1 MKRPS
6 ALILYVALG
15 GSLPLKG
22 CARGFGRRLL
32 MQGRTAADEWEASTR
47 QGILESATIEA
58 GRESQESHPLRTQD
72 WTLQASTF
80 TQASIR
86 SSPWTRREQE
96 VTFHRNGTM
105 SSNDGNK
112 GEWWFDVGGLY
123 WDVNTT
129 IRAAPTVLHHKA
141 ELHWNV
147 FGSQPRM
154 FRGTITRDRLPNS
167 PLPPWLF
174 RPVVGSF
181 IGSGVGDDTA
191 DTSYRHRQTGTSEQ
205 PSPPPPRRTDRY

>member
-1 MKRPS
+1 MSSMQWDREGTASYLLMVSYLLLREHSQPS
-6 ALILYVALG
+6 MCKLAPCFKLH
-15 GSLPLKG
+15 LPLLSS
-22 CARGFGRRLL
+22 FDHFWHLRL
-32 MQGRTAADEWEASTR
+32 Q
-47 QGILESATIEA
+47 Q
-58 GRESQESHPLRTQD
+58 Q
-72 WTLQASTF
+72 
-80 TQASIR
+80 
-86 SSPWTRREQE
+86 
-96 VTFHRNGTM
+96 
-105 SSNDGNK
+105 
-112 GEWWFDVGGLY
+112 
-123 WDVNTT
+123 DVNTT

-205 PSPPPPRRTDRY
+205 ASPPPQRRTDRY

>member
-1 MKRPS
+1 MFSPF
-6 ALILYVALG
+6 IV
-15 GSLPLKG
+15 PN
-22 CARGFGRRLL
+22 
-32 MQGRTAADEWEASTR
+32 
-47 QGILESATIEA
+47 
-58 GRESQESHPLRTQD
+58 
-72 WTLQASTF
+72 LQ
-80 TQASIR
+80 IR

-105 SSNDGNK
+105 SSTDGNK

-123 WDVNTT
+123 WVHSRDGTSRRYT
-129 IRAAPTVLHHKA
+129 A

-154 FRGTITRDRLPNS
+154 FRGTITRDRLPKS

-191 DTSYRHRQTGTSEQ
+191 DTSYRHR
-205 PSPPPPRRTDRY
+205 